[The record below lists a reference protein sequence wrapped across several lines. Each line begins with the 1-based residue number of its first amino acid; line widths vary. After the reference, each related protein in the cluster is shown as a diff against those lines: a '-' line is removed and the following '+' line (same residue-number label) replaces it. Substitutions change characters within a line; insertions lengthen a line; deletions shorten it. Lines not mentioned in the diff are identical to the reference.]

1 MLGGDDD
8 AQYKAITHLRR
19 VTSVHIAE
27 SAARVHV
34 QNGVLPRRKAWRIFP
49 ATLIHRPVSMSS
61 IPLTLQAVER
71 AIGDLRRGAAIVLQA
86 RDSALLVQAAEGLMQ
101 PDLARISALS
111 KATPLLLLTA
121 RRAAILGLAD
131 KPDGAVRLSLSG
143 GVTAERVRMMADP
156 TGPQASAPPPAIS
169 ISHIDPRTAPGAA
182 ENGAIEL
189 LKLAGLLPAAVVAP
203 VPRER
208 MNYLPSWADSES
220 LLITE
225 LDDVLNY
232 QKLEAR
238 TLERVGAARVPLD
251 VSEDVEI
258 IAFRPQ
264 DGGREH
270 LAFVIGEPESAE
282 PVLTRLHSECF
293 TGDLLGSL
301 RCDCGDQLRGAMAE
315 IAKQGGGVVLY
326 LAQEGRG
333 IGLVNKL
340 RAYAL
345 QDHGF
350 DTIDANEQ
358 LGFEADE
365 RIYQP
370 AAEMLRQLGFA
381 QVRLMTNNPDKVN
394 ALEASGI
401 AVTERVQHSFP
412 SNTHNEAYLATK
424 KSRAGHLF

>member
-1 MLGGDDD
+1 
-8 AQYKAITHLRR
+8 
-19 VTSVHIAE
+19 
-27 SAARVHV
+27 
-34 QNGVLPRRKAWRIFP
+34 
-49 ATLIHRPVSMSS
+49 MSS
-61 IPLTLQAVER
+61 IPKTLQAVER
-71 AIGDLRRGAAIVLQA
+71 AIGDLRRGTAIILQA
-86 RDSALLVQAAEGLMQ
+86 RDSALLVQAAEGVSQ
-101 PDLARISALS
+101 SDLARVSALS
-111 KATPLLLLTA
+111 KAAPALLLTA
-121 RRAAILGLAD
+121 RRATILGLSE
-131 KPDGAVRLSLSG
+131 KPEGAVRMSLSG

-156 TGPQASAPPPAIS
+156 AGPQATTPPPAIS
-169 ISHIDPRTAPGAA
+169 ISHIDPGTAPGAA
-182 ENGAIEL
+182 ETGAIEL

-203 VPRER
+203 VSRER
-208 MNYLPSWADSES
+208 LKYLPSWADSES
-220 LLITE
+220 LLVTE

-238 TLERVGAARVPLD
+238 TLDRVGAANVPLD
-251 VSEDVEI
+251 VAEDVEI
-258 IAFRPQ
+258 VAFRPQ

-270 LAFVIGEPESAE
+270 LAIVIGKPDSAG

-301 RCDCGDQLRGAMAE
+301 RCDCGDQLRGAISE

-345 QDHGF
+345 QDVGF

-358 LGFEADE
+358 LGFDADE

-370 AAEMLRQLGFA
+370 AAEMLRQLGYSS
-381 QVRLMTNNPDKVN
+381 VRLLTNNPEKVA
-394 ALEASGI
+394 ALEESGI
-401 AVTERVQHSFP
+401 TVAERVKHSFP

>member
-1 MLGGDDD
+1 
-8 AQYKAITHLRR
+8 
-19 VTSVHIAE
+19 
-27 SAARVHV
+27 
-34 QNGVLPRRKAWRIFP
+34 
-49 ATLIHRPVSMSS
+49 MSS